1 MVEHDPPTGGSE
13 WLILINKKLF
23 ILQTLVWQIILRNRS
38 GNYAEV
44 AHLVEHDLAKVGVAG
59 SSPVFRSEVLLP
71 CRRRIFF
78 DAPVVVPIVSGM
90 VDTSRYNRDD
100 PNGHKGYISF
110 V

>member
-1 MVEHDPPTGGSE
+1 M
-13 WLILINKKLF
+13 
-23 ILQTLVWQIILRNRS
+23 QTLVWQIILRNRS

-78 DAPVVVPIVSGM
+78 DAPVVEL
-90 VDTSRYNRDD
+90 VDTSRLDRDD
-100 PNGHKGYISF
+100 PQWSLHRIELVLVFHYIIAPVVELVDTQDLKSCDPQRS
-110 V
+110 